1 MPRPNRIIL
10 SVGDLVS
17 DPVFISLPMS
27 ERGALLSALLLSS
40 NSYGA
45 GPFVR
50 DGKPLKPD
58 QLGLELDP
66 VGRKAYGP
74 LQGLLRKGLIKRDE
88 AGAMYVSLPTR
99 SKRYRSVP
107 DQVQKDSPLSPITPI
122 PPTQKSKEKEG
133 RGASEDWG
141 RLLTDKLKSAKPV
154 AEAWASWIS
163 HVAGLM
169 RLTEEKLRQDVR
181 RMTEIH
187 DEAGEDALV
196 SAMTWAVSC
205 GYRTITKEPKPKSR
219 NKPKNSQP
227 SAADD
232 ADGFSSRHR
241 PNVL

>member
-40 NSYGA
+40 NSYGS

-50 DGKPLKPD
+50 AGKPLKPD

-74 LQGLLRKGLIKRDE
+74 LQGLLRKGFIKRDE
-88 AGAMYVSLPTR
+88 SGAMYVSLPMR

-107 DQVQKDSPLSPITPI
+107 DQVQKVSPLSPITPI
-122 PPTQKSKEKEG
+122 PPTKKSKEK
-133 RGASEDWG
+133 RRWGAPDGWEE
-141 RLLTDKLKSAKPV
+141 LPTEKLRSAKGV
-154 AEAWASWIS
+154 AEAWKFWVS
-163 HVAGLM
+163 HVSGMM

-181 RMTEIH
+181 RMSEIH
-187 DEAGEDALV
+187 EQGGAEAVV
-196 SAMTWAVSC
+196 SAVSWAVSC
-205 GYRTITKEPKPKSR
+205 GYRTITSEPKSKMR

>member
-1 MPRPNRIIL
+1 M
-10 SVGDLVS
+10 
-17 DPVFISLPMS
+17 
-27 ERGALLSALLLSS
+27 
-40 NSYGA
+40 
-45 GPFVR
+45 
-50 DGKPLKPD
+50 
-58 QLGLELDP
+58 
-66 VGRKAYGP
+66 
-74 LQGLLRKGLIKRDE
+74 
-88 AGAMYVSLPTR
+88 
-99 SKRYRSVP
+99 
-107 DQVQKDSPLSPITPI
+107 
-122 PPTQKSKEKEG
+122 
-133 RGASEDWG
+133 SEDWG

-163 HVAGLM
+163 HVAVLM